1 MYFVKFCK
9 PQKGFFTDE
18 KMVAIY
24 QFADGELPVW
34 EVEYNDLP
42 GQGLILRYLCL
53 LVKPNSIFRRF
64 IWPTFRQ
71 LWLGNSI

>member
-1 MYFVKFCK
+1 
-9 PQKGFFTDE
+9 
-18 KMVAIY
+18 MVAIY

-53 LVKPNSIFRRF
+53 LVKPNSIFPAVKNHFLEKLHGQLHGVVDRRESA
-64 IWPTFRQ
+64 T
-71 LWLGNSI
+71 NE